1 MWASPAKYGYKTE
14 FIIPPAGVLKCATLK
29 EKNFGDCNNAS
40 YLEFRVGFG
49 DGIGRTLF
57 LRYS

>member
-14 FIIPPAGVLKCATLK
+14 FVVPSAGVRKCATLK
-29 EKNFGDCNNAS
+29 ERDFGDCNNANS
-40 YLEFRVGFG
+40 LEFPVGFG

-57 LRYS
+57 LRYY